1 MLAPPRWFESLLE
14 QHLDGLYRY
23 ALQLCHG
30 RAADAE
36 DLVQDAV
43 LRALRAHE
51 QIRSLDGARAWLFRI
66 VSTTHL
72 NRARSER
79 RRAESLASDMDERTF
94 EEALATWSPLTSPE
108 EQLLASLHED
118 TLQQALAQ
126 LSPALRGAV
135 WLSDVEGFSQR
146 EVAEMLLIPEGTVAS
161 RVFRA
166 RRALRGL
173 LRPADGSVTL
183 AMGNTP

>member
-1 MLAPPRWFESLLE
+1 MSAPPPWFVSLLE

-23 ALQLCHG
+23 ALQLCRG

-36 DLVQDAV
+36 DLVQDTA
-43 LRALRAHE
+43 LRALRAHG
-51 QIRSLDGARAWLFRI
+51 QLRSADGGRAWLFRI

-72 NRARSER
+72 NRARTER

-94 EEALATWSPLTSPE
+94 EEALSTWSPLTGPE
-108 EQLLASLHED
+108 EQLLATLHED

-126 LSPALRGAV
+126 LTPALRGAV

-161 RVFRA
+161 RIFRA

-173 LRPADGSVTL
+173 LRMADGSPTL
-183 AMGNTP
+183 ATRSAP